1 MGVAA
6 LLTWTVRDELIMIL
20 KIKRF
25 LAPVGELLT
34 RLFFLFV
41 FFSVIPRRQFEL

>member
-6 LLTWTVRDELIMIL
+6 SLTWTVRDELIL
-20 KIKRF
+20 KIKHF
-25 LAPVGELLT
+25 LAPVGELHT
-34 RLFFLFV
+34 GLFSLFV

>member
-6 LLTWTVRDELIMIL
+6 SLTWTVRDELIMIL

-34 RLFFLFV
+34 GLFFLFL